1 MTTLNL
7 NGQDIT
13 VETDPGTPLLWVLRD
28 DLRLTGTKFGCG
40 MALCGACTVH
50 VDGVAT
56 RACATPIEAM
66 QGRKVTTIE
75 GATDSFAAAV
85 KQAWLD
91 LDVAQCGYCQ
101 PGQVMAASALLK
113 RVPSPSAQQIDDA
126 LAGNVCRCGSYPR
139 IRAAVERAAGALA
152 SLPGHGIRS

>member
-7 NGQDIT
+7 NGKDIM
-13 VETDPGTPLLWVLRD
+13 VNADPGTPLLWVLRD

-40 MALCGACTVH
+40 MALCGACTVQ

-56 RACATPIEAM
+56 RACATPIEAV

-75 GATDSFAAAV
+75 GATDSVAAAV
-85 KQAWLD
+85 KQAWIE

-101 PGQVMAASALLK
+101 PGQVMAAAALLK
-113 RVPSPSAQQIDDA
+113 SIAMPSAEQVDKA

-139 IRAAVERAAGALA
+139 IRAAVQRAAQKLA
-152 SLPGHGIRS
+152 AIPDR

>member
-7 NGQDIT
+7 NGKDIT
-13 VETDPGTPLLWVLRD
+13 VNADPGTPLLWVLRD

-40 MALCGACTVH
+40 MALCGACTVQ

-56 RACATPIEAM
+56 RACATPIEAV

-75 GATDSFAAAV
+75 GATDSVAAAV
-85 KQAWLD
+85 KQAWIE

-101 PGQVMAASALLK
+101 PGQVMAAAALLK
-113 RVPSPSAQQIDDA
+113 SIAMPSAEQVDKA

-139 IRAAVERAAGALA
+139 IRAAVQRAAQKLA
-152 SLPGHGIRS
+152 AIPDR